1 MCVCVC
7 VCHADSAHAGA
18 TPGRPIRK
26 CHVTLRCR
34 SDANARAAVAAA
46 AGGGGG
52 GGQGGAENTQ
62 GKKDV
67 RICLHMNGKT
77 STTGCK
83 TRDMVVEAHQA
94 LAYVLL
100 KSDAVCARVFVRVI
114 TRVRERGRAR
124 AREREGARGQTRE
137 GEGENERDPWWSTCG
152 PRASSVA
159 VNGVLVSRRTIG
171 SGL

>member
-1 MCVCVC
+1 MCVCVRVRLC
-7 VCHADSAHAGA
+7 VRVCVYVCVRVCGVRVCHADSAHAGA

-34 SDANARAAVAAA
+34 SDANARAAAAA
-46 AGGGGG
+46 AAGGGG

-100 KSDAVCARVFVRVI
+100 KSDAVCARVFVHVI
-114 TRVRERGRAR
+114 MRVRERGRAR
-124 AREREGARGQTRE
+124 AREREGARGPTRE
-137 GEGENERDPWWSTCG
+137 
-152 PRASSVA
+152 
-159 VNGVLVSRRTIG
+159 
-171 SGL
+171 